1 MRHFLRLTSV
11 RMKLVGTVLLLTI
24 PALLL
29 MYIYEI
35 PMSGFIVGFL
45 SLVAAWM
52 GGELFVRHQV
62 EAMSRTAL
70 KIADGDLSSRTGLPA
85 LNDEIGRLAKLFD
98 RMAESLEMRIK
109 EREKLAA
116 FAQLNPYGAMEFS
129 AEGGMTY
136 FNDAAQKLSLSV

>member
-1 MRHFLRLTSV
+1 MRHFLRFSTV

-29 MYIYEI
+29 MYIYDI

-52 GGELFVRHQV
+52 GGELFVRRQV
-62 EAMSRTAL
+62 QAMSQTAQ
-70 KIADGDLSSRTGLPA
+70 KIADGDLSARTGLPDSH
-85 LNDEIGRLAKLFD
+85 DEIGELAKIFD

-116 FAQLNPYGAMEFS
+116 FAQLNPYCAMEFS
-129 AEGGMTY
+129 ADGEMTY
-136 FNDAAQKLSLSV
+136 SNDAA